1 MTGVQTCALP
11 ILMDLAQIRRR
22 QMDRALRWAILLFSG
37 FLVVTQ
43 QVYTLGPLVEYDRKI
58 NSQPKP
64 QFEGFAGFLL
74 RRLDDLGLRGLT
86 AAVLLIAA
94 TFIAIKF
101 KTWRPLNLAL
111 LSLLSLNLVVGTFKL
126 FLGRTKPRDGFD
138 LLHVGGMSYP
148 SGHASNAVLSWG
160 ILAYLI
166 YRYAKVDRYQG
177 RLASAGVV
185 LISLTVCT
193 VSLIRHTHWFS
204 DLLGGLFVGSA
215 LLVTVIA
222 IDRYVPSKSQLH

>member
-1 MTGVQTCALP
+1 M
-11 ILMDLAQIRRR
+11 MEKLAQTRRR
-22 QMDRALRWAILLFSG
+22 QMDRALRWSLLLFVG

-43 QVYTLGPLVEYDRKI
+43 QVLTNGPLVAYDKEI

-64 QFEGFAGFLL
+64 QFEGLAGFIL

-86 AAVLLIAA
+86 ATVLLIVAS
-94 TFIAIKF
+94 FIAYQF
-101 KTWRPLNLAL
+101 KTWRPLNLAMI
-111 LSLLSLNLVVGTFKL
+111 SLLSLNLVVGTFKIV
-126 FLGRTKPRDGFD
+126 LGRTKPRDGFD
-138 LLHVGGMSYP
+138 LLHAGGMSYP

-185 LISLTVCT
+185 LISLTVCV

-215 LLVTVIA
+215 LLVAVIA

>member
-1 MTGVQTCALP
+1 
-11 ILMDLAQIRRR
+11 MDKQAQIRRR
-22 QMDRALRWAILLFSG
+22 QMDRALRWSLLLFFG

-43 QVYTLGPLVEYDRKI
+43 QVLTNGPLVSYDKEI

-64 QFEGFAGFLL
+64 QFEGLAGFIL

-86 AAVLLIAA
+86 AIVLLITAS
-94 TFIAIKF
+94 FIAYKF
-101 KTWRPLNLAL
+101 KTWRPLNLAMI
-111 LSLLSLNLVVGTFKL
+111 SLLLLNLVVGTFKVV
-126 FLGRTKPRDGFD
+126 LGRTKPRDGFD
-138 LLHVGGMSYP
+138 LLHAGGMSYP

-185 LISLTVCT
+185 LISLTVCV

-215 LLVTVIA
+215 LLVAVIA

>member
-1 MTGVQTCALP
+1 MEK
-11 ILMDLAQIRRR
+11 LAQTRRR
-22 QMDRALRWAILLFSG
+22 QMDRALRWSLLLFVG
-37 FLVVTQ
+37 FLIVTQ
-43 QVYTLGPLVEYDRKI
+43 QVLTNGPLVAYDKEI

-64 QFEGFAGFLL
+64 QFEGLAGFIL

-86 AAVLLIAA
+86 ATVLLIAA
-94 TFIAIKF
+94 TFIAYKF

-111 LSLLSLNLVVGTFKL
+111 ISLLSLNLVVGTFKL
-126 FLGRTKPRDGFD
+126 VLGRTKPRDGFD
-138 LLHVGGMSYP
+138 LLHAGGMSYP

-185 LISLTVCT
+185 LISLTVCV

-215 LLVTVIA
+215 LLVAVIA

>member
-1 MTGVQTCALP
+1 MQTETQL
-11 ILMDLAQIRRR
+11 RRK
-22 QMDRALRWAILLFSG
+22 QMDRALRWSLLLFTG
-37 FLVVTQ
+37 FLLVTQ
-43 QVYTLGPLVEYDRKI
+43 QVLTFGPLVEYDKKI
-58 NSQPKP
+58 NSDPKP

-86 AAVLLIAA
+86 AAVLIIAA
-94 TFIAIKF
+94 SFIAYKF
-101 KTWRPLNLAL
+101 RTWRPLNLAF
-111 LSLLSLNLVVGTFKL
+111 LSLILLNLVVGTFKL

-138 LLHVGGMSYP
+138 LLHAGGMSYP

-177 RLASAGVV
+177 RLASAGVAA
-185 LISLTVCT
+185 ISLTVCV
-193 VSLIRHTHWFS
+193 VSLIRHTHWFT

-215 LLVTVIA
+215 LLVAVIA
-222 IDRYVPSKSQLH
+222 VDRYVPSKSQLH

>member
-1 MTGVQTCALP
+1 MN
-11 ILMDLAQIRRR
+11 
-22 QMDRALRWAILLFSG
+22 RALRWAAVLFAG
-37 FLVVTQ
+37 FIVVTQ
-43 QVYTLGPLVEYDRKI
+43 QVYTLGPLVGYDKEI

-64 QFEGFAGFLL
+64 QFEGLAGFIL

-86 AAVLLIAA
+86 ATVLLIAA
-94 TFIAIKF
+94 TFIAYKF
-101 KTWRPLNLAL
+101 KTWRPLNLAMI
-111 LSLLSLNLVVGTFKL
+111 SLLSLNLVVGTFKL
-126 FLGRTKPRDGFD
+126 VLGRTKPRDGFD
-138 LLHVGGMSYP
+138 LLHAGGMSYP

-185 LISLTVCT
+185 LISLTVCV

-215 LLVTVIA
+215 LLVAVIA

>member
-1 MTGVQTCALP
+1 MT
-11 ILMDLAQIRRR
+11 DLAQIRRR

-37 FLVVTQ
+37 FLLVTQ
-43 QVYTLGPLVEYDRKI
+43 QVFTYGPLVEYDRKI

-64 QFEGFAGFLL
+64 QFEGVAGFIL

-86 AAVLLIAA
+86 ASILLLAA
-94 TFIAIKF
+94 AFIAFKF

-160 ILAYLI
+160 ILAYII

-177 RLASAGVV
+177 RLASAGVA
-185 LISLTVCT
+185 LISLTICA

-204 DLLGGLFVGSA
+204 DLLGGIFVGSA

>member
-1 MTGVQTCALP
+1 MEKLE
-11 ILMDLAQIRRR
+11 QIRRR
-22 QMDRALRWAILLFSG
+22 QMDRALRWSLLLFVG

-43 QVYTLGPLVEYDRKI
+43 QVLTNGPLVAYDKEI

-64 QFEGFAGFLL
+64 QFEGLAGFIL
-74 RRLDDLGLRGLT
+74 RRLDDLGLRSLT
-86 AAVLLIAA
+86 ATILIIAA
-94 TFIAIKF
+94 SFIAYKF
-101 KTWRPLNLAL
+101 KTWRPLNLAMI
-111 LSLLSLNLVVGTFKL
+111 SLLSLNLVVGTFKIV
-126 FLGRTKPRDGFD
+126 LGRTKPRDGFD
-138 LLHVGGMSYP
+138 LLHAGGMSYP

-177 RLASAGVV
+177 RLASAGVG
-185 LISLTVCT
+185 LISLTVCV
-193 VSLIRHTHWFS
+193 VSLIRHTHWFT

-215 LLVTVIA
+215 LLVAVIA

>member
-1 MTGVQTCALP
+1 MNKQ
-11 ILMDLAQIRRR
+11 AQIRRR
-22 QMDRALRWAILLFSG
+22 QMDRALRWSLLLFFG

-43 QVYTLGPLVEYDRKI
+43 QVLTNGPLVSYDKEI

-64 QFEGFAGFLL
+64 QFEGLAGFIL

-86 AAVLLIAA
+86 AVVLLIAA
-94 TFIAIKF
+94 SFIAYKF
-101 KTWRPLNLAL
+101 KTWRPLNLAMI
-111 LSLLSLNLVVGTFKL
+111 SLLSLNLVVGTFKVV
-126 FLGRTKPRDGFD
+126 LGRTKPRDGFD
-138 LLHVGGMSYP
+138 LLHAGGMSYP

-185 LISLTVCT
+185 LISLTVCV

-215 LLVTVIA
+215 LLVAVIA
-222 IDRYVPSKSQLH
+222 IDRFVPSKSQLH

>member
-1 MTGVQTCALP
+1 MEK
-11 ILMDLAQIRRR
+11 LAQTRRR
-22 QMDRALRWAILLFSG
+22 QMDRALRWSLLLFVG

-43 QVYTLGPLVEYDRKI
+43 QVLTNGPLVAYDKEI

-64 QFEGFAGFLL
+64 QFEGLAGFIL

-86 AAVLLIAA
+86 ATVLLIAA
-94 TFIAIKF
+94 TFIAYRF
-101 KTWRPLNLAL
+101 KTWRPLNLAMI
-111 LSLLSLNLVVGTFKL
+111 SLLSLNLVVGTFKIV
-126 FLGRTKPRDGFD
+126 LGRTKPRDGFD
-138 LLHVGGMSYP
+138 LLHAGGMSYP

-177 RLASAGVV
+177 RLASAGVG
-185 LISLTVCT
+185 LISLTVCV

-215 LLVTVIA
+215 LLVAVIA

>member
-1 MTGVQTCALP
+1 MQK
-11 ILMDLAQIRRR
+11 LAQTRRR
-22 QMDRALRWAILLFSG
+22 QMDRALRWSLLLFVG

-43 QVYTLGPLVEYDRKI
+43 QVLTNGPLVAYDKEI

-64 QFEGFAGFLL
+64 QFEGLAGFIL
-74 RRLDDLGLRGLT
+74 RRLDDLGLRSLT
-86 AAVLLIAA
+86 ATVLLIAA
-94 TFIAIKF
+94 SFIAYKF
-101 KTWRPLNLAL
+101 KTWRPLNLAMI
-111 LSLLSLNLVVGTFKL
+111 SLLSLNVVVGSFKIV
-126 FLGRTKPRDGFD
+126 LGRTKPRDGFD
-138 LLHVGGMSYP
+138 LLHAGGMSYP

-177 RLASAGVV
+177 RLASAGVA
-185 LISLTVCT
+185 LISLTVCV

-215 LLVTVIA
+215 LLVAVIA

>member
-1 MTGVQTCALP
+1 
-11 ILMDLAQIRRR
+11 
-22 QMDRALRWAILLFSG
+22 MDRALRWSLLLFFG

-43 QVYTLGPLVEYDRKI
+43 QVLTNGPLVSYDKEI

-64 QFEGFAGFLL
+64 QFEGLAGFLL

-94 TFIAIKF
+94 SFIAYKF
-101 KTWRPLNLAL
+101 KTWRPLNLAMV
-111 LSLLSLNLVVGTFKL
+111 SLLSLNLVVGTFKL

-138 LLHVGGMSYP
+138 LLHAGGMSYP

-204 DLLGGLFVGSA
+204 DLLGGLFIGSA
-215 LLVTVIA
+215 LLVAVIA